1 VDEEILCEVLRII
14 ATMAAAADKGVNRI
28 AIKAIELFDGGAGFR
43 GAL

>member
-14 ATMAAAADKGVNRI
+14 AAMAASADEGVNRI
-28 AIKAIELFDGGAGFR
+28 AIKAIEFLHGGAGFR